1 MSYFAP
7 DCFHFSIKG
16 HNAAGKGLWN
26 NVVSY
31 DEFKLILISRI
42 IYSISFRIAVQ
53 VSGQN

>member
-31 DEFKLILISRI
+31 DKLKLLLISCI
-42 IYSISFRIAVQ
+42 IYGISSRIAVQ